1 METIRLPLYERIGIA
16 LAVLLLRALGWTLR
30 ERETGNVEWSMRSSR
45 ENALWSLWHET
56 LLLGVWFY
64 RRRRVHAMIS
74 ASRDGE
80 RIAQVTQHLG
90 YVPVRG
96 STSKGSLG
104 ATRRVVAALRAG
116 ERTVITPD
124 GPRGPRRHA
133 QPGLV
138 AAARLSGRPVVAIGI
153 GVGRCW
159 RLRSWDRFAIPK
171 PFSHVCYAYSEPIWI
186 PREGGS
192 DAEYLAQIQHQME
205 RMTELAEAAAIER
218 QAR

>member
-1 METIRLPLYERIGIA
+1 METYRLPLYERIAIA
-16 LAVLLLRALGWTLR
+16 LVVLLLHAVGWTLR
-30 ERETGNVEWSMRSSR
+30 EREIGNIEWSMRTSR
-45 ENALWSLWHET
+45 ENAMWALWHET

-64 RRRRVHAMIS
+64 RWRRVHVMIS

-80 RIAQVTQHLG
+80 RIAQVTQRLG
-90 YVPVRG
+90 YEPVRG

-104 ATRRVVAALRAG
+104 ATRRLVAALRAG
-116 ERTVITPD
+116 ERTTITPD

-153 GVGRCW
+153 GVERCW
-159 RLRSWDRFAIPK
+159 RMRSWDRFAIPK
-171 PFSHVCYAYSEPIWI
+171 PFSRVRYAYSEPIWV

-192 DAEYLAQIQHQME
+192 DAEYLAQIQREMDA
-205 RMTELAEAAAIER
+205 MTELAETAACER
-218 QAR
+218 A

>member
-1 METIRLPLYERIGIA
+1 METTRLPLYERILIA
-16 LAVLLLRALGWTLR
+16 LAALLLHALGWTLR
-30 ERETGNVEWSMRSSR
+30 EREIGRVEWSMRTSR

-80 RIAQVTQHLG
+80 RIARITEYLG
-90 YVPVRG
+90 FAPVRG
-96 STSKGSLG
+96 STSKGSLA
-104 ATRRVVAALRAG
+104 ATRRLVAALRGG
-116 ERTVITPD
+116 ERAVITPD

-138 AAARLSGRPVVAIGI
+138 AIARLSGRPVVAIGI
-153 GVGRCW
+153 GVERCW
-159 RLRSWDRFAIPK
+159 RMRSWDRFAIPK
-171 PFSHVCYAYSEPIWI
+171 PFSRVRYAYSEPIWV

-192 DAEYLAQIQHQME
+192 DAEYLAQIQREMDK
-205 RMTELAEAAAIER
+205 MTELAGTAASER
-218 QAR
+218 